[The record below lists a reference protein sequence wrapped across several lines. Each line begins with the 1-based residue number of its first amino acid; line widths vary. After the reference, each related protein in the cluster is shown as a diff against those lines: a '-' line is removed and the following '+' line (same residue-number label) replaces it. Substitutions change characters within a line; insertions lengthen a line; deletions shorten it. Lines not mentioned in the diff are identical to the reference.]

1 MRGWGRTWW
10 LRYCLDYIDNW
21 NSVIEDIRWNIS
33 VSGYDIA
40 FCFVSVAGIL
50 LLFIPAGCLCWSWF
64 WMPRAPFLM
73 LALILGYSVVP
84 SGDGVFC
91 DNQQR
96 GIYTF
101 DVRSLGVAH
110 EGSTLLWS
118 LAHCGYEPF
127 LKQGIIHSFN
137 ARLRKDM
144 VTQILLGLHWQLEFT
159 DWRYQA
165 KCFWI
170 WYQFLP
176 C

>member
-1 MRGWGRTWW
+1 
-10 LRYCLDYIDNW
+10 
-21 NSVIEDIRWNIS
+21 
-33 VSGYDIA
+33 
-40 FCFVSVAGIL
+40 
-50 LLFIPAGCLCWSWF
+50 
-64 WMPRAPFLM
+64 M

-84 SGDGVFC
+84 SGDGGFC
-91 DNQQR
+91 GNQQR

-159 DWRYQA
+159 D
-165 KCFWI
+165 
-170 WYQFLP
+170 
-176 C
+176 